1 MAGCRSLRT
10 RRTERTTSRL
20 PRMEQRIIRQM
31 ATTIPVGINILR
43 LTSVLPLLISEN
55 SCRLMC
61 VYRLRKIS
69 ITQELSRI
77 FKKISDP
84 VDIN

>member
-1 MAGCRSLRT
+1 MRGVDKEEVEVGGYLLVPVRASERRRRLAGCRSLRT

-43 LTSVLPLLISEN
+43 LPSVLPLLISEN
-55 SCRLMC
+55 SCR
-61 VYRLRKIS
+61 
-69 ITQELSRI
+69 
-77 FKKISDP
+77 
-84 VDIN
+84 